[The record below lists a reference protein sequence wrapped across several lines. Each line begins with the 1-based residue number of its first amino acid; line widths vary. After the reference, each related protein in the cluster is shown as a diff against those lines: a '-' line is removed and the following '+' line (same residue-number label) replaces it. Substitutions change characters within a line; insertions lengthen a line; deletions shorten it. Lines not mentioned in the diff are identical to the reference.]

1 MKLMGITGKSGAWK
15 TTFSNILAQNEDVG
29 VIHIDDLLREI
40 KLKYFKSLM
49 QNSNKGEKTKVNS
62 GLKMLIYKNRIV
74 FNLFMKFRAKL
85 LKKRIDSKIQELQD
99 RGKKVII
106 IDDIFIKSLHI
117 YDDLEKVLLVE
128 RSYVNRK
135 QALRDRDDLTLQ
147 DIVASDIAHF
157 KGIYKDTHKNSKI
170 ENITNKG
177 SKEELFIK
185 AKEIYEK
192 YCISQKSKFRRSV
205 SNKGDNCEPKNLK
218 RKERRKKDIS
228 IEKWFLKWY
237 YIEKVRGGIFMKIL
251 LKNGRLI
258 DYKTKTDEVTDILI
272 NDNKIEK
279 IAKDINEK
287 ADRIIDC
294 TNLNIIPGMIDMH
307 CHLREP
313 GFEYKETI
321 ETGAKSA
328 VCGGFTTICP
338 MPNTKPT
345 PDSAIILQKIIK
357 EGKRVNLCNILPFAS
372 VSKGEKGEELV
383 NFDELKNAGAIGFSD
398 DGMPVVNSRMMR
410 EAMIKADSLG
420 SFVSSH
426 CEEKSVSSGAINA
439 GKVADSLGVE
449 GVLPE
454 AEEIMAAREIV
465 ISETNNVRGHICHIS
480 TKTSKNMI
488 RDAKKRG
495 VKITCETCPHYFT
508 FTVDE
513 VLNSGAN
520 AKMNPPLR
528 EEKDRQA
535 IIEGLKEGTIDAIIT
550 DHAPH
555 SEEEK
560 NRDLSKAPNG
570 IIGFETALSA
580 EIMNLVDTGDLSYLD
595 LVRVTSYNPAKLLK
609 IDRGTIEEGKVA
621 DITIF
626 DPNERYTYTKD
637 MIVSKSKNSPFIGK
651 ELKGKV
657 KYTIVNG
664 KVVYAERKANIWML
678 LID

>member
-1 MKLMGITGKSGAWK
+1 M
-15 TTFSNILAQNEDVG
+15 
-29 VIHIDDLLREI
+29 R
-40 KLKYFKSLM
+40 
-49 QNSNKGEKTKVNS
+49 
-62 GLKMLIYKNRIV
+62 
-74 FNLFMKFRAKL
+74 
-85 LKKRIDSKIQELQD
+85 
-99 RGKKVII
+99 
-106 IDDIFIKSLHI
+106 
-117 YDDLEKVLLVE
+117 
-128 RSYVNRK
+128 
-135 QALRDRDDLTLQ
+135 
-147 DIVASDIAHF
+147 
-157 KGIYKDTHKNSKI
+157 
-170 ENITNKG
+170 
-177 SKEELFIK
+177 
-185 AKEIYEK
+185 
-192 YCISQKSKFRRSV
+192 
-205 SNKGDNCEPKNLK
+205 
-218 RKERRKKDIS
+218 
-228 IEKWFLKWY
+228 
-237 YIEKVRGGIFMKIL
+237 IL

-258 DYKTKTDEVTDILI
+258 DYKTKNDEVTDILI
-272 NDNKIEK
+272 NDNIIEK
-279 IAKDINEK
+279 IAKKIDEEV
-287 ADRIIDC
+287 DETIDC

-345 PDSAIILQKIIK
+345 PDSAIILQKIIE

-383 NFDELKNAGAIGFSD
+383 NFDELKKVGAIGFSD

-495 VKITCETCPHYFT
+495 AKITCETCPHYFT

-560 NRDLSKAPNG
+560 KKDLSKAPNG

-657 KYTIVNG
+657 KYTIVGG
-664 KVVYAERKANIWML
+664 KIVYSDKN
-678 LID
+678 